1 MTVAELQSRMGAIEL
16 AEWMALERIEGPRG
30 EDREDIR
37 QGHAAMI
44 NAAAHGLKDAKLK
57 DFMPCVPKP
66 ELSEEQIADK
76 VKQALHGR

>member
-1 MTVAELQSRMGAIEL
+1 MEL

-44 NAAAHGLKDAKLK
+44 NAAAHGLKDAKLN

-66 ELSEEQIADK
+66 ELSDDELAEK
-76 VKQALHGR
+76 VKKALNGR